1 MHEGLR
7 ERGGYRETWR
17 VRVES
22 DRNLMKLRCYLPER
36 HYSEEGT
43 KTAKAVK
50 SVFVSQ
56 AARPRTYTYEDI
68 GRDACMRGEHTRVCV
83 CVYIYYTVAAVDA
96 EPCRC
101 TRDTMSACA
110 CTYR

>member
-7 ERGGYRETWR
+7 ERGRYRETWR

-83 CVYIYYTVAAVDA
+83 CVCVYII
-96 EPCRC
+96 R
-101 TRDTMSACA
+101 
-110 CTYR
+110 